1 MDVDDSGLIHPADSH
16 SDYVEAETEDES
28 LEADDVQ
35 ADDEAGDDVQSLE
48 GAAEADDEL
57 GEFFFSVY

>member
-35 ADDEAGDDVQSLE
+35 SLE